1 MHSDFFFLMAGK
13 QKAKNKK
20 MSYSMSQSHFHF
32 FLKNVDLAESH
43 QDIMKIKNDSKRL
56 IILFYKS
63 GL

>member
-1 MHSDFFFLMAGK
+1 MAGK